1 MKLRLRGD
9 LRDALRGGRGDE
21 AKLVR
26 SLIAALDNGEAPPLQ
41 ADHKIDH
48 TLQFASGNAEIG
60 RLDLD
65 AEAVGAII
73 AGEIAEREQAAAEM
87 ERLGQHAA
95 AQALRAEMALASR
108 YLD

>member
-9 LRDALRGGRGDE
+9 LRDAMRGGRSDE

-26 SLIAALDNGEAPPLQ
+26 SLIAALDNAEAPPLQ
-41 ADHKIDH
+41 ADHKTDH
-48 TLQFASGNAEIG
+48 TLQFASGKAEIG

-65 AEAVGAII
+65 DKAVGAII
-73 AGEIAEREQAAAEM
+73 AGEIAERELAVTEM
-87 ERLGQHAA
+87 ERLGQTEAA
-95 AQALRAEMALASR
+95 RALRAEMALASR